1 MSYDGNDKPG
11 KGIGAPAMKSEWDAV
26 CRRPGNKTDRLQRE
40 PARGWHRNAIAM
52 NLCKV
57 YWTRSGTNVLLGR
70 QSRQGGSR
78 TPLNA

>member
-1 MSYDGNDKPG
+1 MN
-11 KGIGAPAMKSEWDAV
+11 
-26 CRRPGNKTDRLQRE
+26 GNKTDRPQRE

-70 QSRQGGSR
+70 QRPPRRKQNTADRLILMGDWRDSFAAMIEETGAVWLLVGI
-78 TPLNA
+78 